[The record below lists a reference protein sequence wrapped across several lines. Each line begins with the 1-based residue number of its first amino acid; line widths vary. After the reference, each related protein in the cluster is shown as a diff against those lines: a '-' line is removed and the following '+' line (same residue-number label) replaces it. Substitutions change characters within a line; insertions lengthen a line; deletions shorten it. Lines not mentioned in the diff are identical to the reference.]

1 MQDKLARI
9 EQKIAGIK
17 AELQK
22 IGKMRPGSLTYQY
35 QKPKEKKGGF
45 WQISYTYQ
53 MKSRTEYVRPEFV
66 QDLKKQIAMF
76 KRFKKLIQL
85 WTDLAIKSSQEK
97 IKLAKLWRS
106 LKLDPLCSL
115 RFPLSL
121 PQVYAREHAFGILP
135 WRN

>member
-1 MQDKLARI
+1 MLYYNKKGGPMQDKLARI

-97 IKLAKLWRS
+97 IKLAKESRE
-106 LKLDPLCSL
+106 
-115 RFPLSL
+115 RLS
-121 PQVYAREHAFGILP
+121 
-135 WRN
+135 